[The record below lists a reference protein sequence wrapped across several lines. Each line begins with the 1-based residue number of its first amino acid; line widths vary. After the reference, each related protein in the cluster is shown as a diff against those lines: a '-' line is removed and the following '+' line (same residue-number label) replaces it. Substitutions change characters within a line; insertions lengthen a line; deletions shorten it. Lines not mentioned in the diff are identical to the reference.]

1 MATTDSDT
9 AISTEAGGAN
19 SIEPSSPP
27 ASDVIASTGLKRK
40 LTDQNLEIV
49 TIDQYYDL
57 TLIIGNPGHI
67 DGQKAFQINRG
78 SMRRVSDVWSN
89 MLEGNWAE
97 RKESEIDLPDDSCRA
112 VELVLRIAHWEFHM
126 LPFSLTVQE
135 LAELAVLTD
144 KYNLKSVVGIAL
156 KLTEWLLP
164 HKSMWMD
171 WSPTVELQDFALMTS
186 LLTAEEDYEFVVSR
200 LAVEVEVDME
210 SSCYYYAGTGT
221 SRVKLRSSLPD
232 SILSKSISS

>member
-1 MATTDSDT
+1 
-9 AISTEAGGAN
+9 
-19 SIEPSSPP
+19 
-27 ASDVIASTGLKRK
+27 
-40 LTDQNLEIV
+40 
-49 TIDQYYDL
+49 
-57 TLIIGNPGHI
+57 
-67 DGQKAFQINRG
+67 
-78 SMRRVSDVWSN
+78 

-97 RKESEIDLPDDSCRA
+97 RKQSEIELSDDSCRA

-144 KYNLKSVVGIAL
+144 KYNLKSVVDIAL

-164 HKSMWMD
+164 HKSKWMD

-200 LAVEVEVDME
+200 LAVEVEVDLE
-210 SSCYYYAGTGT
+210 SFCYYYAGTGT
-221 SRVKLRSSLPD
+221 SRVRLRSSLPD
-232 SILSKSISS
+232 SILTRINETRHAILKGFAECCQRSIDECLAEKDKTKAPCSKDLCSASRLGIMIKELHKINLYPVPESTNVMLRSVLDYWKGIKNLGSVYKPYHP